1 MILAFGNTYPKID
14 KALYIAPNATLVGAI
29 EMGHETTVWFNTT
42 IRADVAPITI
52 GDGSNIQDNVVI
64 HVNTGKPTVI
74 KERVTV
80 GHGAIIH
87 ACTIGEGCLIGMGSI
102 ILDEADIGEYC
113 LVAAGSLIP
122 PGKHFPPRSLIM
134 GSPARLVRPLTEK
147 ELADMAENNLH
158 YIQYGYIYSQQS

>member
-1 MILAFGNTYPKID
+1 MLLAFENTYPNIE
-14 KALYIAPNATLVGAI
+14 KALYIAPNATLVGAV
-29 EMGHETTVWFNTT
+29 EMAKESTVWFNAT
-42 IRADVAPITI
+42 IRADVASITI

-87 ACTIGEGCLIGMGSI
+87 ACTIREGCLIGMGSI